1 MNGVRSR
8 LLLSTGEVAV
18 TKLQLSRKAAAKA
31 ELKSGLA
38 AEERVFSLVV
48 KAVQDQ
54 RLRAGDRLVE
64 RELAEAAGANRQAIR
79 NGLLRLVN
87 AGLVETSRNKG
98 ARIVRLSA
106 AEAEQVFEARMVI
119 EAGLLQRL
127 AQRYTAETGAAL
139 QDILRAEGAA
149 YDNGNMVEAR
159 HNSRRFHMEMGRLAG
174 NKHLS
179 RLLNDLIN
187 CQPLLMTH
195 RRGRPSEFSGHNLH
209 IKTLAALARGDGE
222 EAVHYN
228 NQLLSALKSEMLLD
242 IKASEDT
249 GGPPTA

>member
-1 MNGVRSR
+1 M
-8 LLLSTGEVAV
+8 
-18 TKLQLSRKAAAKA
+18 TKPQFRRKAAAKT

-38 AEERVFSLVV
+38 AEERVFAQVV
-48 KAVQDQ
+48 EAVQDQ
-54 RLRAGDRLVE
+54 RLKAGDRLVE

-106 AEAEQVFEARMVI
+106 TDAEQVFEARMVA
-119 EAGLLQRL
+119 ETGLLHRL
-127 AQRYTAETGAAL
+127 ARTYTAEAGARL

-149 YDNGNMVEAR
+149 YEEGNVVEAR
-159 HNSRRFHMEMGRLAG
+159 HHSRLFHMEMGHLAG
-174 NKHLS
+174 NRHLS
-179 RLLNDLIN
+179 RLLDDLIN
-187 CQPLLMTH
+187 CQPLLMSH

-228 NQLLSALKSEMLLD
+228 NQLLLALKSEMLLD

-249 GGPPTA
+249 DGSPAA

>member
-1 MNGVRSR
+1 MKD
-8 LLLSTGEVAV
+8 EVAV
-18 TKLQLSRKAAAKA
+18 TKPQFRRKAPAKA
-31 ELKSGLA
+31 ELKSGID

-48 KAVQDQ
+48 EAVQDQ

-87 AGLVETSRNKG
+87 AGLVEISRNKG

-106 AEAEQVFEARMVI
+106 AEAEQVFEARMVV
-119 EAGLLQRL
+119 ETGLLQSL
-127 AQRYTAETGAAL
+127 ARNYTAEAGAAL

-149 YDNGNMVEAR
+149 YDEGNVVQAR
-159 HNSRRFHMEMGRLAG
+159 HHSRRFHMELGRLAG

-179 RLLNDLIN
+179 QLLYDLIN
-187 CQPLLMTH
+187 CQPLLMSH
-195 RRGRPSEFSGHNLH
+195 RHGRPSEFSGHNLH
-209 IKTLAALARGDGE
+209 IKTMGALARGEGE

-228 NQLLSALKSEMLLD
+228 NQLLTALKSEMLLD
-242 IKASEDT
+242 IKAAEDQD
-249 GGPPTA
+249 GPPGPG

>member
-1 MNGVRSR
+1 MTNPQFR
-8 LLLSTGEVAV
+8 
-18 TKLQLSRKAAAKA
+18 RKAAAKA

-48 KAVQDQ
+48 EAVQDH
-54 RLRAGDRLVE
+54 RLQAGDRLVE

-106 AEAEQVFEARMVI
+106 AEAELVFEARMTV
-119 EAGLLQRL
+119 ETGLLQRL
-127 AQRYTAETGAAL
+127 ARHYTAEAGGAL

-149 YDNGNMVEAR
+149 YDEGNVVEAR
-159 HNSRRFHMEMGRLAG
+159 HNARRFHMEMGRLAG

-179 RLLNDLIN
+179 RLLDDLIN
-187 CQPLLMTH
+187 CQPLLMSH

-209 IKTLAALARGDGE
+209 IKTLAALARGDAE

-228 NQLLSALKSEMLLD
+228 NQLLTALKSEMLLD
-242 IKASEDT
+242 IRATEDQE
-249 GGPPTA
+249 GPPTA